1 MSTLFY
7 FHWFIWSA
15 LICRS
20 TDQML
25 LGLLIVQNH
34 QEIFLGILIWFHS
47 FRFFVLTKKKKNKQN
62 RRNLGDLSLMNEFS
76 MRATLSD
83 DAGNLRF
90 NYLHADLYG
99 AQTWA
104 KLIRPIQKPPKKQY
118 DFWFW
123 FWLFIFEEKMKYCP
137 IFLFHNLYNF

>member
-1 MSTLFY
+1 MPQHRSNAPWIAHCAESPGNFFGY
-7 FHWFIWSA
+7 FN
-15 LICRS
+15 LIS
-20 TDQML
+20 FFS
-25 LGLLIVQNH
+25 
-34 QEIFLGILIWFHS
+34 IFCFD
-47 FRFFVLTKKKKNKQN
+47 KQN

-118 DFWFW
+118 DF
-123 FWLFIFEEKMKYCP
+123 LI
-137 IFLFHNLYNF
+137 